1 MVRIY
6 QVTNRRDLR
15 KFVRFPWKVYKDDP
29 NWVPLLLSDQLATL
43 DPSKG
48 SFYSHGEVALF
59 GAQRGGELAGT
70 IAAFVDHRF
79 VQHSGQ
85 KVGGFGFFEVLEDYQ
100 VAERLLESACEW
112 LRKRELDTVS
122 GPNNFSDLERPGVL
136 IEGDECPPVMLQAH
150 TPPYYKDFLER
161 YGFQKDHDLYAWRAH
176 RSQIG
181 EGWKNVPPQLLR
193 VAQVAKDQANVSI
206 RKVRMEKW
214 DEEIH
219 AAYQLFVGT
228 LDYLPEHM
236 PITEDEFHGFAD
248 PLKAFLD
255 PDLALMAEVN
265 GKAIGFIVALP
276 DINQVLIHLN
286 GRLFPFG
293 WLKVKPLVRKINVAT
308 FKLMGLL
315 EEYRNRGIDAIL
327 YMEAVKAIYE
337 KGYEWIDG
345 SVTSENN
352 PIVNLIAR
360 RLGAEQYKH
369 YRVYKM
375 NLEIC
380 G

>member
-100 VAERLLESACEW
+100 VAERLRKNLCEPP
-112 LRKRELDTVS
+112 VH
-122 GPNNFSDLERPGVL
+122 VL